1 MIRLST
7 LRRLLPKALGALAPL
22 RLKAEVSVMS
32 QPKDDA
38 ASHADSSE
46 QVQAKKSGKTEVAGV
61 LPIHPPGVGNDDVPE
76 HPWDNKPGGK
86 DDDFEKDGKN
96 RKEPPWTPGP
106 TRNA

>member
-1 MIRLST
+1 
-7 LRRLLPKALGALAPL
+7 
-22 RLKAEVSVMS
+22 MS
-32 QPKDDA
+32 KPDDA
-38 ASHADSSE
+38 APRADSKE
-46 QVQAKKSGKTEVAGV
+46 QDQAKKSGKTEVAGV

-76 HPWDNKPGGK
+76 HPWGNKPGGK